1 MKRLLAFLTAII
13 VLAVSFWVSPVAAE
27 TALAAPAAPT
37 GFQVA
42 TYSASRINLS
52 WNAVSGATSYQ
63 VYRSTGAS
71 TTFTRI
77 AIVTT
82 RSYQNTG
89 LLAAT
94 RYNYKVRAVVSG
106 VLGSFTAVKTVYTKP
121 ATPAGLTAT
130 AISTSQIDLKWSAV
144 TGATSYQVYRS
155 YGASTSYTRVA
166 IVTAPSYSNTGL
178 ASGTRYNYKV
188 RAVKSGN
195 IGDFTAAKTA
205 YTKPTIPTGLSAK
218 TISTSQIDLSWTAV
232 SGATSYQVYRSTGT
246 STSYTRI
253 AIVTAPAYSNKGL
266 ASGTRYNYKVCA
278 VKSGSIGGFTAVKT
292 TYTKP
297 AALAGLTATAQSSSS
312 IKLTW
317 MAVTGATKY
326 YVYRSA
332 SATGTFAK
340 VGEATAATYTN
351 TGLTANTTYYYK
363 VSAVNAGG
371 EGVQS
376 AAASAKTLAPGLPAP
391 GSFSASTYN
400 YQSVQ
405 LTYDVVQNAAKY
417 RIYYSEIASSNI
429 NDYGYFDWASKDCR
443 VIGLDAA
450 TTYYFRVAAVD
461 AQGQVGIP
469 TGFVSAT
476 TSASPGNPPQPKFY
490 LSSIMNVG
498 SSYRMIF
505 DHGYSV
511 NYPSALDTTFEFYA
525 ASTEAGLA
533 ADTPDIVSAAETMGP
548 DNTYFYEDVAP
559 GQSYW
564 YGFRACYGPY
574 KSAMQK
580 LHVAALGKPTN
591 VYTGPIGKNVNLYWN
606 SVYAAARYNI
616 YVCIGPPNITVPW
629 AEFKASTPGDQLW
642 CLGYT
647 TGTSAAISGMP
658 NYSSYYYIVVP
669 TDANGVEGWFYGYAI
684 GTVFY

>member
-1 MKRLLAFLTAII
+1 MKRLLAFLTATI

-42 TYSASRINLS
+42 AYSASRINLS

-106 VLGSFTAVKTVYTKP
+106 VLGSFTAVKTAYTKP

-130 AISTSQIDLKWSAV
+130 AISTSQINLKWTAV

-166 IVTAPSYSNTGL
+166 IVTAPSYSNKDL
-178 ASGTRYNYKV
+178 ASGARYNYKV

-205 YTKPTIPTGLSAK
+205 YTKPTIPTGFVAK

-232 SGATSYQVYRSTGT
+232 TGATSYQVYRSTGT

-253 AIVTAPAYSNKGL
+253 AIVTAPAYSNRSL
-266 ASGTRYNYKVCA
+266 AAGTRYNYKVCA

-292 TYTKP
+292 AYTKP
-297 AALAGLTATAQSSSS
+297 AAPVGLTAAAQSSSS

-317 MAVTGATKY
+317 TAVTGATKY

-340 VGEATAATYTN
+340 VGEATVATYMN
-351 TGLTANTTYYYK
+351 TGLAANTTYYYK

-391 GSFSASTYN
+391 GNFSASTYN

-405 LTYDVVQNAAKY
+405 LTYEVVQNAAKY
-417 RIYYSEIASSNI
+417 RIYYSETASSNI
-429 NDYGYFDWASKDCR
+429 NDYDYFDWASKDCR

-476 TSASPGNPPQPKFY
+476 TSASPGNPPQPFFY
-490 LSSIMNVG
+490 LYNIEVVG
-498 SSYRMIF
+498 SLYRMNFVRSTSPI
-505 DHGYSV
+505 
-511 NYPSALDTTFEFYA
+511 YPTVYEPNFNFYTGTSSTNMTLD
-525 ASTEAGLA
+525 STCDL
-533 ADTPDIVSAAETMGP
+533 SQ
-548 DNTYFYEDVAP
+548 YFYMDVTP
-559 GQSYW
+559 GQALW
-564 YGFRACYGPY
+564 YGFTANYGPY
-574 KSAMQK
+574 ASTMQK
-580 LHVAALGKPTN
+580 LNLAALGKPTGVTAN
-591 VYTGPIGKNVNLYWN
+591 GHLTGGILYMSWN
-606 SVYAAARYNI
+606 TVYAASRYNI
-616 YVCIGPPNITVPW
+616 YRCTAAPDPTKTW
-629 AEFKASTPGDQLW
+629 AEFKASATANGHLSF
-642 CLGYT
+642 LGYT
-647 TGTSAAISGMP
+647 GSTSASISGMP
-658 NYSSYYYIVVP
+658 NYSNYYYIIVP
-669 TDANGVEGWFYGYAI
+669 ANSSGVEGAFYGYAI
-684 GTVFY
+684 GSIFY